1 VRPPSSPSAH
11 ITDRSADISLCG
23 DYAGAGATFGQTCS
37 GFCTQDY
44 VLGDGSAYNDAYFSV
59 GYVSVFGVPGQT
71 TMIGAAAATRPALAA
86 LGAVAALAVGVWVL

>member
-1 VRPPSSPSAH
+1 
-11 ITDRSADISLCG
+11 
-23 DYAGAGATFGQTCS
+23 
-37 GFCTQDY
+37 